1 MIFFLINWP
10 TQLYLGIQSNP
21 LKHDD
26 IRTWRDQK
34 ATWRYLS
41 RWTSLW
47 ISILSAALNF
57 GQFWTMAAQCV
68 IKGKKKRPEILVMTT
83 IYTLWTIHKTTGHY
97 NYKKK
102 RTFCVDSKLQKCNN
116 DLFDRFYSMTRV
128 CNLFK
133 KNKWLFNGHWLIW
146 IWTLC
151 YNKCEIWYYPLNDPS
166 CV

>member
-21 LKHDD
+21 LKLDD
-26 IRTWRDQK
+26 ISTWRDQK

-68 IKGKKKRPEILVMTT
+68 IKEKKKGLKFLVMTT

-116 DLFDRFYSMTRV
+116 DLYDRFYSMTRV
-128 CNLFK
+128 CYLFK
-133 KNKWLFNGHWLIW
+133 KSGCSMDTDSNEFGLSATINTKYDC
-146 IWTLC
+146 TL
-151 YNKCEIWYYPLNDPS
+151 
-166 CV
+166 

>member
-1 MIFFLINWP
+1 MDSWSEKKLLLQMSLKTPLTPWFFFLINWP

-68 IKGKKKRPEILVMTT
+68 IKEKKKRPEILVMNT
-83 IYTLWTIHKTTGHY
+83 IYTLWTIHKTTEHY

-102 RTFCVDSKLQKCNN
+102 TYILCGLETPKVQQRPFWQI
-116 DLFDRFYSMTRV
+116 LFYD
-128 CNLFK
+128 
-133 KNKWLFNGHWLIW
+133 
-146 IWTLC
+146 
-151 YNKCEIWYYPLNDPS
+151 
-166 CV
+166 